1 MVLKRDA
8 AFVYLVYV
16 ALSSFGMSITFFSN
30 MIYQVTVVG
39 LDAFQ
44 LVLVGTV
51 LELTIFLFEVPTGIL
66 ADRKSRRLS
75 VIIGTALIGAG
86 FMIEGLFPLFGA
98 VLLAQVVWGLGATFS
113 SGADSAWI
121 TDEVGEAKA
130 GQLFLRASQVG
141 SVAGLAGVIVSL
153 LLGIVRINIPVVF
166 GGVVMVLL
174 AGYLL
179 LVMPEN
185 GFKPAPREQAE
196 RFGGALMQFRAG
208 LRTIRTRPL
217 VLAIVGITFFWGAA
231 SESYDRL
238 NTAHLINNVGMPI
251 AQVPEIVWF
260 ALISA
265 VGTLLSYTVLAVVR
279 RRVNTTKGEAVAR
292 LLLRINALLIGVMI
306 VFALAGD
313 FWLAAAALLAV
324 GALRGLSEPLRM
336 TWLNQGLD
344 SSVRA
349 TVISM
354 TNQTDALGQIAGG
367 PAVGWVGRQFGV
379 RTALIVG
386 AMLLAPSLPL
396 IARHARPVPDAA
408 IAESQ
413 APETV

>member
-1 MVLKRDA
+1 MIFRRDA

-16 ALSSFGMSITFFSN
+16 AICSFGMAITFFSN

-51 LELTIFLFEVPTGIL
+51 LELTVFLFEVPTGIL

-75 VIIGTALIGAG
+75 IIIGTALIGLG
-86 FMIEGLFPLFGA
+86 FIIEGLFPLFGA
-98 VLLAQVVWGLGATFS
+98 VLLAQVIWGLGATFS

-121 TDEVGEAKA
+121 TDEVGQDAA
-130 GQLFLRASQVG
+130 GRLFLRASQVG

-153 LLGIVRINIPVVF
+153 LLGIIRINIPVVF

-179 LVMPEN
+179 VMMPEN
-185 GFKPAPREQAE
+185 GFTPAPREQRE
-196 RFGGALMQFRAG
+196 RFGGALVQFRAG
-208 LRTIRTRPL
+208 LRTIRARPL

-238 NTAHLINNVGMPI
+238 NTAHLINNVGMPL

-265 VGTLLSYTVLAVVR
+265 AGTLLNYTVLAVVR
-279 RRVNTTKGEAVAR
+279 RRINTTQGEAVAR
-292 LLLRINALLIGVMI
+292 SLLRINVLLIGVMI
-306 VFALAGD
+306 VFALAGN
-313 FWLAAAALLAV
+313 FWLAGAALLSV

-367 PAVGWVGRQFGV
+367 PTVGWVGRQFGV
-379 RTALIVG
+379 RAALILG

-396 IARHARPVPDAA
+396 IARHSRP
-408 IAESQ
+408 
-413 APETV
+413 APELLLAEASAPESA

>member
-1 MVLKRDA
+1 
-8 AFVYLVYV
+8 
-16 ALSSFGMSITFFSN
+16 MSITFFSN
-30 MIYQVTVVG
+30 IIYQVKVVG

-51 LELTIFLFEVPTGIL
+51 LELTVFLFEVPTGIL

-75 VIIGTALIGAG
+75 IIIGTALIGVG

-98 VLLAQVVWGLGATFS
+98 VLLAQVLWGLGATFT

-121 TDEVGEAKA
+121 TDEVGEDKA

-141 SVAGLAGVIVSL
+141 SVAGLVGVIVSL

-166 GGVVMVLL
+166 GGVVMLAL

-179 LVMPEN
+179 LAMTEN
-185 GFKPAPREQAE
+185 GFTPAPHEQND
-196 RFGGALMQFRAG
+196 RFGGALTQFRAG

-265 VGTLLSYTVLAVVR
+265 AGTLLSYTVLAVVR
-279 RRVNTTKGEAVAR
+279 RRVDTAKGEAVAR
-292 LLLRINALLIGVMI
+292 SLLRINALLIGVMI

-324 GALRGLSEPLRM
+324 GSLRRLSEPLRM

-367 PAVGWVGRQFGV
+367 PAIGWVGRQFGV
-379 RTALIVG
+379 RVALITG
-386 AMLLAPSLPL
+386 ATLLAPSLPL
-396 IARHARPVPDAA
+396 LARHSRPVPEVVAG
-408 IAESQ
+408 EVN
-413 APETV
+413 APEAA